1 MISFLRDA
9 VTPVYQLRQ
18 PDLLC
23 LIYDELNLPTPN
35 CLRDMFSPGQ
45 KSDCSSVQPNSAHS
59 ESVRSSGSN
68 AFDLGSRC
76 AVGGESAKPFGALR
90 RLSSFDSH
98 KMLQI
103 NVGVGGAAADKKSLR
118 SRTEAN
124 IIQVKK
130 KTGKFPFYGEE
141 VSPEEPW
148 FSGQSPC
155 GAR

>member
-35 CLRDMFSPGQ
+35 CLREMFSPGQ

-68 AFDLGSRC
+68 AFDLGSRH
-76 AVGGESAKPFGALR
+76 VGGESSKSFGALR

-98 KMLQI
+98 KILQI

-124 IIQVKK
+124 VIQVKK
-130 KTGKFPFYGEE
+130 KTGK
-141 VSPEEPW
+141 
-148 FSGQSPC
+148 SPC
-155 GAR
+155 YLTWTKAVFAFLAML